1 MKKRT
6 LVAASAILL
15 LSGCSGLSPLID
27 KMPFSSNQGNHSLE
41 ESSQGKE
48 DVKEQGE
55 KTTVIEEQPNIPTLQ
70 SHYFNEIKE
79 VNGLNV
85 IQNPL
90 NVLALV
96 NKEYALPNDYI
107 PEDLVR
113 PSVPYSFGDLDIEKS
128 YLRKEAAEHLE
139 KLFEQAKI
147 EGIDLFAVSG
157 YRSYE
162 RQVGLFAAKEN
173 EVGREEA
180 AQVVAIPGFSE
191 HQSGLAMDISS
202 PSVGYQLIEEY
213 GETIEGKWLEENAH
227 KFGFILRYPKGK
239 ESITGYQYEP
249 WHYRYVGIEAAA
261 IIHEKNLTLEE
272 YFNLVEKI

>member
-27 KMPFSSNQGNHSLE
+27 KMPFSSNQGNHSSE
-41 ESSQGKE
+41 ESSPSKDEAKE
-48 DVKEQGE
+48 NEE
-55 KTTVIEEQPNIPTLQ
+55 KTDIIEEQPNVPTLQ

-96 NKEYALPNDYI
+96 NKEFALPNDYI
-107 PEDLVR
+107 PEDLER
-113 PSVPYSFGDLDIEKS
+113 PNVPFSFGDLDIEKS

-139 KLFEQAKI
+139 ILFEQAKN

-162 RQVGLFAAKEN
+162 RQEGLFAAKEN
-173 EVGREEA
+173 QVGREEA

-213 GETIEGKWLEENAH
+213 GETIEGQWLAENAH

-249 WHYRYVGIEAAA
+249 WHYRYVGIEAATV
-261 IIHEKNLTLEE
+261 IHEKNLTLEE